1 MGFYSE
7 TIIRKTVVI
16 YDRRRK
22 MIYLVEDDSS
32 IRELVVY
39 TLNSTGLEA
48 QGFER
53 PSEFWN
59 ALEDVMP
66 SLVILDVML
75 PEESGIEILQKIRK
89 NPKTEKLPVIIATA
103 KTSEY
108 DKINGLESGADD
120 YIAKPFSMM
129 EMVARVKALLRRSE
143 YASAEKD
150 YTIDNLYVCP
160 SKHIVKVDGEEVIL
174 TLKEFEMLCLLLS
187 NRGIVLTRDQMLNKI
202 WGYSFDGESRTVDV
216 HIRTLRQKLGTA
228 GDVIKTI
235 RGVGYKIS
243 NK

>member
-1 MGFYSE
+1 
-7 TIIRKTVVI
+7 
-16 YDRRRK
+16 

-53 PSEFWN
+53 PSQFWE
-59 ALEDVMP
+59 ALENAMP
-66 SLVILDVML
+66 SLVMLDVML

-89 NPKTEKLPVIIATA
+89 NPRTEKLPVIMATA

-129 EMVARVKALLRRSE
+129 EMVARVKALIRRSE
-143 YASAEKD
+143 YTSTETD

-160 SKHIVKVDGEEVIL
+160 SKHIVKVDDEEVVL
-174 TLKEFEMLCLLLS
+174 TLKEFEMLCLLLR
-187 NRGIVLTRDQMLNKI
+187 NRGIVLTRDQMLNKV

>member
-1 MGFYSE
+1 
-7 TIIRKTVVI
+7 
-16 YDRRRK
+16 

-32 IRELVVY
+32 IRELIVY

-48 QGFER
+48 QGFET
-53 PSEFWN
+53 PSKFWD
-59 ALEDVMP
+59 AMESSIP
-66 SLVILDVML
+66 ALVILDVML
-75 PEESGIEILQKIRK
+75 PEESGIEILQKLRT
-89 NPKTEKLPVIIATA
+89 NYRTEKLPIIMATA
-103 KTSEY
+103 KASEY

-129 EMVARVKALLRRSE
+129 EMVARVKALLRRVE
-143 YASAEKD
+143 YTNNETD
-150 YTIDNLYVCP
+150 YTVENLYVCP
-160 SKHIVKVDGEEVIL
+160 TKHIVKVNDKEVVL
-174 TLKEFEMLCLLLS
+174 TLKEFEMLCLLLR
-187 NRGIVLTRDQMLNKI
+187 NRGIVLTRDQLLNKV

-235 RGVGYKIS
+235 RGVGYKIG

>member
-1 MGFYSE
+1 
-7 TIIRKTVVI
+7 
-16 YDRRRK
+16 

-32 IRELVVY
+32 IRELVIY

-53 PSEFWN
+53 PSQFWN
-59 ALEDVMP
+59 ALEDAMP
-66 SLVILDVML
+66 NLVILDVML
-75 PEESGIEILQKIRK
+75 PEESGIDILQKIRK
-89 NPKTEKLPVIIATA
+89 NPKTEKLPVIMATA

-143 YASAEKD
+143 YTSTETD

-160 SKHIVKVDGEEVIL
+160 SKHIVKVDDEEIIL
-174 TLKEFEMLCLLLS
+174 TLKEFEMLCLLLR
-187 NRGIVLTRDQMLNKI
+187 NRGIVLTRDQMLNKV